1 MVADLFAL
9 GVTLFIMHTGTCPFK
24 KALVDD
30 PIYSY
35 IATDDIKGFWS
46 IHERIH
52 AAKIEDGRAT
62 QDNLLFTDSFK
73 DLMTGMFAY
82 QPYKR
87 PSLADVVFHPWLTEK
102 TMIS

>member
-9 GVTLFIMHTGTCPFK
+9 GVTLFTMHTGTCPFR

-35 IATDDIKGFWS
+35 IATEDIKGFWS

-52 AAKIEDGRAT
+52 AAKNNDVM
-62 QDNLLFTDSFK
+62 QDHLFTDNFK

-87 PSLADVVFHPWLTEK
+87 PSLADFVFHPWLTEK
-102 TMIS
+102 TMIT